1 MSTRVAVAAGLVAGA
16 LAAGALLVALV
27 FLLQR
32 PIESPPTSVRAS
44 ASVPTATVPS
54 PAASAADGSAIPSAG
69 GGGSTPAPSTA
80 ESNFHIGS
88 EAPTLT
94 VAQVGGGGIDL
105 SALRGKPVWVNFMAT
120 WCPSC
125 VDELPRMTSYA
136 ARYADDDL
144 VVVAVDVGE
153 DEGDVAAYMQNLGV
167 TFPVGLDRDG
177 AAQDR
182 WGAFALPVHFWID
195 RDGVVRDGALGGI
208 GPDVMARGLRRILP
222 GVDVTT

>member
-1 MSTRVAVAAGLVAGA
+1 MSSRVAVVVGLVAGA
-16 LAAGALLVALV
+16 LAAAGLLVALAFAV
-27 FLLQR
+27 QGPVAATPTPAR
-32 PIESPPTSVRAS
+32 PSLG
-44 ASVPTATVPS
+44 VPS
-54 PAASAADGSAIPSAG
+54 PTAASPVASSAEASATGSP
-69 GGGSTPAPSTA
+69 GGGSTPPPSRTA
-80 ESNFHIGS
+80 ANFHIGS
-88 EAPTLT
+88 QAPPLK
-94 VAQVGGGGIDL
+94 VAQVGGGAIDL
-105 SALRGKPVWVNFMAT
+105 STIRGKPVWVNFMAT